1 MDFLWLARAFICLVN
16 GPSCYNP
23 AWFHLK
29 KGRNPMDLVYVGIL
43 ALFVLLAWGLLAL
56 CDRV

>member
-1 MDFLWLARAFICLVN
+1 MAPAGVFTPLQRALTLK
-16 GPSCYNP
+16 P

>member
-1 MDFLWLARAFICLVN
+1 MDFYCSR
-16 GPSCYNP
+16 
-23 AWFHLK
+23 
-29 KGRNPMDLVYVGIL
+29 GRLYALSTGLHAKTCQVPFGQREEAMDLVYVGIL